1 MRSALNITKEKQ
13 VPVINNIRKEPEP
26 QNNITNKEPENE
38 KEEIKRDIP
47 DSVKVSDELLKKYD
61 YTEYDKDMKFDEG
74 YNYPFPADLSDK
86 EQITK
91 YYNAVKDNLRNII

>member
-1 MRSALNITKEKQ
+1 
-13 VPVINNIRKEPEP
+13 
-26 QNNITNKEPENE
+26 
-38 KEEIKRDIP
+38 
-47 DSVKVSDELLKKYD
+47 
-61 YTEYDKDMKFDEG
+61 MKFDEG